1 MYSLE
6 DRMRA
11 VQLYIE
17 SGCSEGAVIRELGYP
32 SHMALRNW
40 YKEYLRDGQLHAASA
55 PKPHYTEQEK
65 VAAVAYFETHKT
77 TLTQT
82 CRAMGYPCRYVL
94 RKWILEINPALLNR
108 KSSSCDSKITLVR
121 YSQEEKLAAVETM
134 LVDGVPD
141 YKVAAQYGV
150 CRATLYNWKKQ
161 LLGKDAIAA
170 MAKKAE
176 TVAEDTGTVC
186 TAQTKE
192 ALEAEVA
199 NLQAQIRYLQMERD
213 ALEKAAELLK
223 KAGGIN
229 LTQLENSEK
238 AEVIDALRSMY
249 RLKDLLKLF
258 HISKSSYFYSIYAAS
273 HDKYEDLRKK
283 LHTLFDS
290 ADGRYGYRRIHAML
304 KKSGIVISEKVVR
317 RLMKEEGLIVYRAK
331 RKKYSSYAG
340 EISPDVANVIDR
352 DFHADEPNTKW
363 LTDITE
369 FSLPAGKV
377 YLSPIIDCF
386 DGLAVSWSIGTS
398 PTADLVNTM
407 LDDAVSHLKEGEH
420 PVVHSDRGAHYRWPG
435 WINRMN
441 EAGLTRSMSK
451 KGCSPDNSACEGFFG
466 RLKNEMFYGRS
477 WRDVSIEEFI
487 SRLDGYIRWYNND
500 RIKESLGWMSPV
512 EYRQSLGLAG

>member
-40 YKEYLRDGQLHAASA
+40 YKEYFRNGWLHATSA
-55 PKPHYTEQEK
+55 PKPRYTEQEK
-65 VAAVAYFETHKT
+65 ATAVAYFETHKT

-82 CRAMGYPCRYVL
+82 CRAMGYPSRYVL
-94 RKWILEINPALLNR
+94 RKWILEINPSLLNR
-108 KSSSCDSKITLVR
+108 KASACDSGKRLVR
-121 YSQEEKLAAVETM
+121 YSQEEKRTAVVAM
-134 LVDGVPD
+134 LVDGIPD

-150 CRATLYNWKKQ
+150 CRATLYNWKRQ
-161 LLGKDAIAA
+161 LLGKDAIAV
-170 MAKKAE
+170 MAKKA
-176 TVAEDTGTVC
+176 TTAVKDPGTVQ
-186 TAQTKE
+186 TTQTKE
-192 ALEAEVA
+192 DLEAEIA
-199 NLQAQIRYLQMERD
+199 NLQAQIQYLKMERD

-223 KAGGIN
+223 KADGIN

-238 AEVIDALRSMY
+238 AEVIDAMRSMY

-258 HISKSSYFYSIYAAS
+258 HISKSSYFYSIQAAS
-273 HDKYEDLRKK
+273 RDKYKDLRQK
-283 LHTLFDS
+283 LHTVFDS
-290 ADGRYGYRRIHAML
+290 VDGRYGYRRIHAML
-304 KKSGIVISEKVVR
+304 KKSSIVVSEKVVR
-317 RLMKEEGLIVYRAK
+317 RLMKEEGLIVHRAK

-340 EISPDVANVIDR
+340 EISPEVANIIKR
-352 DFHADEPNTKW
+352 DFHADAPNTKW

-386 DGLAVSWSIGTS
+386 DGMAVSWSIGTS
-398 PTADLVNTM
+398 PSADLVNIM
-407 LDDAVSHLKEGEH
+407 LDGAVSRLKEGEQ

-435 WINRMN
+435 WINRIN

-451 KGCSPDNSACEGFFG
+451 KGCSPDNAACEGFFG

-477 WRDVSIEEFI
+477 WLDVSIEEFI

-512 EYRQSLGLAG
+512 EYRKSLGLAG